1 MENDTKKKPARV
13 RPRQIITRMTE
24 DEFSAYQKRVE
35 ASKLSSQKYSLR
47 CLLDDE
53 KIYVIED
60 MPELIRQLKAIGNNL
75 NQIARAANAGDKE
88 PPAAVTELKQGVG
101 ELWQLLRRLRNPE
114 KAPGGR

>member
-1 MENDTKKKPARV
+1 MENGTKNKPTRV

-24 DEFSAYQKRVE
+24 DEFSTYQQRVK

-47 CLLDDE
+47 CLLDEE
-53 KIYVIED
+53 KINVIED
-60 MPELIRQLKAIGNNL
+60 LPELMRQLKAIGNNL

-101 ELWQLLRRLRNPE
+101 ELWQLLRRLRNPA